1 MPSRV
6 IAEKAERIRK
16 EGYALLRKGQPD
28 LKEIVA
34 REVDDLYVDD

>member
-6 IAEKAERIRK
+6 IAEKPERIRK
-16 EGYALLRKGQPD
+16 EGYALLRKGQPG
-28 LKEIVA
+28 LKEITA